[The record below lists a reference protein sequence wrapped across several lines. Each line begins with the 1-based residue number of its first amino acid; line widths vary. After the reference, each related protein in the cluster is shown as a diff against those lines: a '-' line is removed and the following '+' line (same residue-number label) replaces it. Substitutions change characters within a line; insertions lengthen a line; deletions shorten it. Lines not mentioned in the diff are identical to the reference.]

1 MCEVILGAARQRPPE
16 GQVYF
21 LAFHKRCAC
30 WAPKARSVPTPA
42 VPGLGLLLVPTPG
55 WGRALGS
62 QRLGRVQT
70 LIQPGSATA
79 PGGSNELQAVTAVFK
94 IFSN

>member
-1 MCEVILGAARQRPPE
+1 MELPGDALRKGRCIFWLFISAAPAGPKGQIRPD
-16 GQVYF
+16 
-21 LAFHKRCAC
+21 
-30 WAPKARSVPTPA
+30 PA
-42 VPGLGLLLVPTPG
+42 VPGLGLLLVPAPG

-62 QRLGRVQT
+62 QRVGGVQT